1 LEFTDELSKREQRF
15 KDFSESSAD
24 WFWETDAEHRFT
36 FLSSNAT
43 QMLGGRQIDDFI
55 GHSRIELAKEDGLYL
70 FNPWQ
75 EHAAVLAQHIP
86 FRNFE
91 YSLLDGDGRHAWL
104 SISGVP
110 FWDATGV
117 FAGYR
122 GIGQVVT
129 EQHSVNDELGRHRQS
144 LELLVEYRTAE
155 LAAAESQTRSVIDA
169 SGDGIFQVDSNG
181 LILLSNPAACRILGY
196 KADELNGRRLH
207 DTIHHSY
214 PDGRPYPAEHCPTAQ
229 AIAGG
234 GRLHGLEDV
243 FWRADGTP
251 LVVSVSAQAIIKDN
265 EVLGGVINFTDIS
278 ARKFAEKAIK
288 ESEEFKS
295 AILDA
300 MPTHI
305 AVLDRDGVI
314 IAVNKPWVR
323 FAEENSLAHGVLPK
337 HSQIGTNYLDIC
349 QGSAD
354 HSAAEAKEAH
364 DGIKAVLDGHLP
376 SFNLEYPCHS
386 EHEERWFSMTV
397 LPLGTKENGVVVSHI
412 NITERKHSEIRR
424 ILLEYALN
432 QVDEAAFL
440 MNQLGGFEYVN
451 DGAMRQLGYSREELL
466 EMDVW
471 DIDRDFPPSEWPALW
486 ARFKIEK
493 SITLETQHLRKD
505 GSVFPV
511 EISGN
516 HLSFGNHDYSL
527 ALARDISKRRE
538 MQQQQNETMKA
549 AETLARIKSEF
560 LANMSHEIRTP
571 LNGVLGMAQIG
582 YRESIGRGR
591 SQEIFSRILGSGK
604 LLLGIINDILDFSK
618 IEAGKLVLE
627 SVPVDLCHMVNTAVE
642 ILMERSREKGIELK
656 VDLAPDLPVAFLG
669 DSIRVSQILLNLLS
683 NAIKFTA
690 QGEVLLSV
698 YLDKDEIV
706 FSVRDTGIG
715 MSEAQQVRLF
725 EPFEQADSSTTRK
738 YGGTGL
744 GLCISR
750 HLVEM
755 MGGAIWVSS
764 REGVGSTFAFRLPR
778 IEAEIGVD
786 ATPAMMNDT
795 SMGNRLNGVR
805 ILAAEDNEINR
816 LVLSDLL
823 NQEGAQVKLVDNG
836 QLAVDALK
844 NADYDIVL
852 MDVQMPVMDG
862 LEATRCIRED
872 HPDLPIIGQ
881 TAHAL
886 SEEHARCRAAG
897 MNDVIT
903 KPLDANMLVALVQ
916 RHVGRASVE
925 TSGVISGN
933 EALPGDAPET
943 ALDWVSLER
952 CYPSKPGFVV
962 KICNIFLAS
971 YADGPEQIR
980 EAATNDLDQLA
991 QLTHSLKGV
1000 AGSLM
1005 ANEVVERA
1013 KTLELALHSGETDII
1028 RYAEEMATSLQKM
1041 VDEIKNRI
1049 AH

>member
-1 LEFTDELSKREQRF
+1 
-15 KDFSESSAD
+15 
-24 WFWETDAEHRFT
+24 
-36 FLSSNAT
+36 
-43 QMLGGRQIDDFI
+43 
-55 GHSRIELAKEDGLYL
+55 
-70 FNPWQ
+70 
-75 EHAAVLAQHIP
+75 
-86 FRNFE
+86 
-91 YSLLDGDGRHAWL
+91 
-104 SISGVP
+104 
-110 FWDATGV
+110 
-117 FAGYR
+117 
-122 GIGQVVT
+122 
-129 EQHSVNDELGRHRQS
+129 
-144 LELLVEYRTAE
+144 
-155 LAAAESQTRSVIDA
+155 
-169 SGDGIFQVDSNG
+169 
-181 LILLSNPAACRILGY
+181 
-196 KADELNGRRLH
+196 
-207 DTIHHSY
+207 
-214 PDGRPYPAEHCPTAQ
+214 
-229 AIAGG
+229 
-234 GRLHGLEDV
+234 
-243 FWRADGTP
+243 
-251 LVVSVSAQAIIKDN
+251 
-265 EVLGGVINFTDIS
+265 
-278 ARKFAEKAIK
+278 
-288 ESEEFKS
+288 
-295 AILDA
+295 
-300 MPTHI
+300 
-305 AVLDRDGVI
+305 
-314 IAVNKPWVR
+314 
-323 FAEENSLAHGVLPK
+323 
-337 HSQIGTNYLDIC
+337 
-349 QGSAD
+349 
-354 HSAAEAKEAH
+354 
-364 DGIKAVLDGHLP
+364 
-376 SFNLEYPCHS
+376 
-386 EHEERWFSMTV
+386 
-397 LPLGTKENGVVVSHI
+397 
-412 NITERKHSEIRR
+412 
-424 ILLEYALN
+424 
-432 QVDEAAFL
+432 
-440 MNQLGGFEYVN
+440 
-451 DGAMRQLGYSREELL
+451 
-466 EMDVW
+466 MDVW
-471 DIDRDFPPSEWPALW
+471 DIDRDFPRSEWPALW
-486 ARFKIEK
+486 ARIKTEK

-516 HLSFGNHDYSL
+516 HLFFGNQDYSL

-538 MQQQQNETMKA
+538 MQQQQNEAMKA
-549 AETLARIKSEF
+549 VETLARIKSEF

-591 SQEIFSRILGSGK
+591 SQEIFSHILGSGK

-698 YLDKDEIV
+698 CLDKDEIV

-795 SMGNRLNGVR
+795 STGNRLNGVR

-872 HPDLPIIGQ
+872 YPDLPIIGQ

-916 RHVGRASVE
+916 RHVGHASVE
-925 TSGVISGN
+925 TSGVTSGN
-933 EALPGDAPET
+933 EAHQGIVPET
-943 ALDWVSLER
+943 ALDWVSLEQ
-952 CYPSKPGFVV
+952 CYRLKPGFVV

-971 YADGPEQIR
+971 YTDGPERIR
-980 EAATNDLDQLA
+980 EAATNDLGQLA
-991 QLTHSLKGV
+991 QLNHSLKGI